1 MDATNSNPSTLK
13 IEGGSLDVTKWTVT
27 SAAAAANATVA
38 VSGGTFTAAAPEN
51 YCTEGHAPAANA
63 DGTYGVKLPEGAYLL
78 QDYRNGEQTSWT
90 YPTQEGMALAGW
102 HKDTSFTTACTAS
115 DVEGAAYAKFV
126 NITDLQLY
134 KSGSPRIDVAQ
145 PSELTWLRFGYTMAL
160 PEGANF
166 VENDWYLKKVSAS
179 QPTDVRRLANNNV
192 LNIDGTITADL
203 VSTGVTTNYYSANFS
218 EKAFV
223 KYVTAD
229 GTTVEA
235 AESDYQV
242 NSALG
247 GTDVILAHPMAS
259 KVGKDYATQ
268 IKAAV

>member
-1 MDATNSNPSTLK
+1 MDATSSNPSTLK
-13 IEGGSLDVTKWTVT
+13 IEGGSLGVTKWTVT
-27 SAAAAANATVA
+27 SAAAATNATVA

-51 YCTEGHAPAANA
+51 YCAEGHAPAANA

-78 QDYRNGEQTSWT
+78 QDYRSGEQASWT
-90 YPTQEGMALAGW
+90 YPTQEGMAFTGW
-102 HKDTSFTTACTAS
+102 YKGTSFTTPCTAS

-126 NITDLQLY
+126 NITDLLLY
-134 KSGSPRIDVAQ
+134 KGGSPRMDVAQ

-166 VENDWYLKKVSAS
+166 IENDWYFKKVSTS

-192 LNIDGTITADL
+192 LNNDGTITSNL
-203 VSTGVTTNYYSANFS
+203 VIINVPKSYYAVDFA

-223 KYVTAD
+223 KYMTAD

-235 AESDYQV
+235 AESDYQEI
-242 NSALG
+242 SALG
-247 GTDVILAHPMAS
+247 GTGVILAHPMAS
-259 KVGKDYATQ
+259 KAGKD
-268 IKAAV
+268 

>member
-51 YCTEGHAPAANA
+51 YYAEGHAPAANA

-90 YPTQEGMALAGW
+90 YPTQEGMAFAGW
-102 HKDTSFTTACTAS
+102 HKDTSFTTPCTAS

-166 VENDWYLKKVSAS
+166 VENDWYFKKVSTS

-203 VSTGVTTNYYSANFS
+203 IFTGAATNYYSANFS

-229 GTTVEA
+229 GTTVEV